1 MQTIQIALPEC
12 IRINPRDIQLIL
24 AAKLYEQGTLSI
36 GQAAAVAG
44 YSKRTFMEV
53 LGDYGAS
60 VFNYAPT
67 DLAEDVANA

>member
-12 IRINPRDIQLIL
+12 IRINPREIQLIL

-44 YSKRTFMEV
+44 YSKRMFMEA
-53 LGDYGAS
+53 LGDYGVS
-60 VFNYAPT
+60 VFNDAPT
-67 DLAEDVANA
+67 DLVEDVANA

>member
-1 MQTIQIALPEC
+1 MPEC
-12 IRINPRDIQLIL
+12 IRINPREIQLIL
-24 AAKLYEQGTLSI
+24 AARFYEQGTLSI
-36 GQAAAVAG
+36 GQAEAVAG

-53 LGDYGAS
+53 LGDYGVS